1 MSQDSGKFFVFEG
14 LDGVG
19 KSSVAEAFAE
29 EIDAVFMESPG
40 PGISEIREYV
50 DRDEH
55 SNQTQF
61 LMYMASN
68 SAVSDQVE
76 AHLSEG
82 EDVVLDRYYP
92 TTVVYNELDEGD
104 SGRWYDVAEEF
115 ELAEPDHMFY
125 LWTDRKTRVE
135 RKSGRNETGSHGK
148 DADILGPQKAEQEY
162 EKAVERYD
170 MTRIEAVD
178 GVENVVENIMT
189 KADLV

>member
-1 MSQDSGKFFVFEG
+1 MRQDRGNFFVFEG

-29 EIDAVFMESPG
+29 EIDAIFMESPG

-50 DRDEH
+50 DRPEH

-92 TTVVYNELDEGD
+92 TTVVYNDLDKED
-104 SGRWYDVAEEF
+104 SGQWYDAVEEF
-115 ELAEPDHMFY
+115 ELVEADHMFY
-125 LWTDRKTRVE
+125 LWTDRETRVE
-135 RKSGRNETGSHGK
+135 RKSERNETGSNGK
-148 DADILGPQKAEQEY
+148 DADILGPQKIEEEYAE
-162 EKAVERYD
+162 AVEKYD
-170 MTRIEAVD
+170 MTRIEAID
-178 GVENVVENIMT
+178 GVENVVENIMMEV
-189 KADLV
+189 DLI

>member
-1 MSQDSGKFFVFEG
+1 MSQDSGNFFVFEG

-50 DRDEH
+50 DRPKH

-82 EDVVLDRYYP
+82 GDVVLDRYYP
-92 TTVVYNELDEGD
+92 TTVVYNELDEKD
-104 SGRWYDVAEEF
+104 SGRWYEAVEEF
-115 ELAEPDHMFY
+115 DLIEPDHMFY
-125 LWTDRKTRVE
+125 LWTDRQTRVE
-135 RKSGRNETGSHGK
+135 RKSGRVETGSDGK
-148 DADILGPQKAEQEY
+148 DADVLGPQKAEKEY
-162 EKAVERYD
+162 EEAVERYD
-170 MTRIEAVD
+170 MTRIEAIN
-178 GVENVVENIMT
+178 GVENVVENIMME
-189 KADLV
+189 ADLI